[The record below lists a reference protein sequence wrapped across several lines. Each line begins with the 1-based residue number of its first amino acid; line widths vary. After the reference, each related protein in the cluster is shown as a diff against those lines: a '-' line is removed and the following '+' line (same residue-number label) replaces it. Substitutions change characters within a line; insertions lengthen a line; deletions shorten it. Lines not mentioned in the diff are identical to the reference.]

1 MPLNDG
7 CSIRTLKLNSDKT
20 KRLILH
26 AKHRPAPPLD
36 SVNIGDLVIS
46 SSESCMNIGVIFDS
60 HMNFDVHFK
69 NICRVAFYY
78 IRNIAMIRTFLS
90 YDTVKTLI
98 HAFVTS
104 RIDSSNALLFDLPN
118 VLIQRLRYVFEL
130 LLVLG
135 NLIISY
141 GY

>member
-1 MPLNDG
+1 
-7 CSIRTLKLNSDKT
+7 
-20 KRLILH
+20 
-26 AKHRPAPPLD
+26 
-36 SVNIGDLVIS
+36 
-46 SSESCMNIGVIFDS
+46 
-60 HMNFDVHFK
+60 MNFDEHFK

-104 RIDSSNALLFDLPN
+104 RIDLRNALLFDLPN

>member
-7 CSIRTLKLNSDKT
+7 CSIRKLNSDKT

-26 AKHRPAPPLD
+26 AKHRPAPSLD
-36 SVNIGDLVIS
+36 SVNISDLVIS

-60 HMNFDVHFK
+60 HMNFDEHFK

-104 RIDSSNALLFDLPN
+104 RIDSRNALLFDLPN
-118 VLIQRLRYVFEL
+118 VVIQRLRYVFEL